1 MNTALNFAFR
11 TVLAGLA
18 LALALSHPQAFVRA
32 QDETEGLSVSSV
44 NVEFT
49 GPATISRERVLSN
62 IRTAPGRPF
71 SQAVIEQDVRNL
83 YATGEISNVQV
94 FAEPVGNGVAVTMV
108 ITPRTVVGSVV
119 INGASRISEK
129 RLLKEIGI
137 KPGDT
142 LRQEQVEAGR
152 QKIIEL
158 YTDKGYSDIEVQYS
172 ESRGA
177 DGRTTVTYNV
187 FEGSKTKIGKV
198 DFEGNT
204 VLSGKELRKV
214 VKTKPA
220 NILSIFTKDGQMDE
234 TKLLSD
240 RRAIIEAYQD
250 KGYLDAS
257 VEDVRVEPL
266 KGNSTRLVFVIKEG
280 QQYLVGGVSAS
291 GFTKIS
297 AQKALS
303 LFGVKPGDI
312 YRPKQVEAGLK
323 ALRDFYGSQGHVDF
337 DPGFQTIPAGPGAVG
352 IRLEASEGGP
362 SRVASVNIT
371 GNAKTRDKVI
381 RREVPLAPGDL
392 FNTALVENAR
402 RRIQNTALFEKVDA
416 YPSDT
421 GVPGE
426 KDLNINVEEKRT
438 GQLSFGAGFSSIDSL
453 IGFAE
458 ISQGNFDITN
468 WRNFT
473 GAGQKMRLRGVF
485 GLERQ
490 DAQVS
495 FVEPW
500 FLNRQ
505 LALGLD
511 AYYREAQYLSDVY
524 DLETLGGAVSL
535 RTAIGEFSSLKFE
548 YRAEN
553 IQMTGLDKD
562 ATAEFVRSAAEDG
575 LQSQLK
581 TTYSYDRRDS
591 ATLTRKGFRF
601 DASAFVMGSFLGGE
615 QDNYGLSAEL
625 WQYFNLPGDGIFLI
639 NAEAATIDTW
649 GDSDFI
655 PVYNRLYL
663 GGANTLRG
671 FKYRDVGPKDIKG
684 EPVGGSSLYRFTF
697 EYTFPIISRV
707 RGAVFYDGG
716 AVSSDSFDFGGDFN
730 SDAGVGL
737 RLDLPIGPIRVD
749 VGFPLQT
756 DDFNDGGAR
765 FNFNVGWQF

>member
-1 MNTALNFAFR
+1 MNIARTLRPFLAPLAL
-11 TVLAGLA
+11 GLA
-18 LALALSHPQAFVRA
+18 LAFAPAPGLS
-32 QDETEGLSVSSV
+32 QDDTEGLSVTSV

-62 IRTAPGRPF
+62 IRTAPGQPF
-71 SQAVIEQDVRNL
+71 SQAVIEQDIRNL
-83 YATGEISNVQV
+83 YGTGEISNVQV
-94 FAEPVGNGVAVTMV
+94 FAEPGENGVAVTMM
-108 ITPRTVVGSVV
+108 ITPRTVVGDVI
-119 INGASRISEK
+119 INGATQISER
-129 RLLKEIGI
+129 RLRKELTV

-142 LRQEQVEAGR
+142 LKQEQLEVDR
-152 QKIIEL
+152 QKILEL
-158 YTDKGYSDIEVQYS
+158 YGDKGYSGVEVQYT
-172 ESRGA
+172 EQRGA
-177 DGRTTVTYNV
+177 DGRTTVVYNIT
-187 FEGSKTKIGKV
+187 EGTKTKIGDV
-198 DFEGNT
+198 AFEGNT
-204 VLSGKELRKV
+204 VLSAKELRKV
-214 VKTKPA
+214 IKTKKA
-220 NILSIFTKDGQMDE
+220 NILSIFTQDG
-234 TKLLSD
+234 KLDDLKLMAD
-240 RRAIIEAYQD
+240 RRAIAEAYQD
-250 KGYLDAS
+250 KGHLDAA
-257 VEDVRVEPL
+257 VTDIRTEPL
-266 KGNSTRLVFVIKEG
+266 KGSAVRVVFVISEG
-280 QQYLVGGVSAS
+280 PRYSVGDISID
-291 GFTKIS
+291 GFTLIS
-297 AQKALS
+297 NEKAAE
-303 LFGVKPGDI
+303 LFGVKPGDL
-312 YRPKQVEAGLK
+312 YRPKRVEAGLK
-323 ALRDFYGSQGHVDF
+323 ALRDHYGAQGYVDF
-337 DPGFQTIPAGPGAVG
+337 DPGFQTLPGGRDVVG
-352 IRLEASEGGP
+352 IALDATEGGP
-362 SRVASVNIT
+362 SYVASVNIT
-371 GNAKTRDKVI
+371 GNVKTRDKVI

-392 FNTALVENAR
+392 FNTALVDNAR

-416 YPSDT
+416 YPGDT
-421 GVPGE
+421 GVEGQ

-458 ISQGNFDITN
+458 ITQGNFDISN

-473 GAGQKMRLRGVF
+473 GAGQKLRLRGVF

-490 DAQVS
+490 DAQFS

-553 IQMTGLDKD
+553 IKMTGLDKD
-562 ATAEFVRSAAEDG
+562 ATEEFVRSAREDG
-575 LQSQLK
+575 LQGQFKVLFSC
-581 TTYSYDRRDS
+581 DRRDS

-615 QDNYGLSAEL
+615 QDNYGLSAEA
-625 WQYFNLPGDGIFLI
+625 WQYFNLPGDTIFLI

-649 GDSDFI
+649 GDSSFI

-671 FKYRDVGPKDIKG
+671 FKFRDVGPKDVKG
-684 EPVGGSSLYRFTF
+684 EPVGGNTMFRLTL

-707 RGAVFYDGG
+707 RGAVFYDAG
-716 AVSSDSFDFGGDFN
+716 AVSEDSFDFGGDVN
-730 SDAGVGL
+730 SNVGAGL
-737 RLDLPIGPIRVD
+737 RLDLPIGPIRID
-749 VGFPLQT
+749 VGFPIQT